1 MAQGLG
7 DIEMMFNWVTSA
19 IDGIAV
25 AAQTAKNAEEREKAL
40 NKLKEIESQWDNLPL
55 PPELK
60 ARLQQKTE
68 LAKIQLD
75 PKYKQYQNQA
85 LSELSDIVGA
95 GGQMTAQ
102 DQLAYDKAR
111 QQGASTDLALRQAAE
126 SQASQRGLGASGSY
140 LAGLMGAQAG
150 ANRTSME
157 GLQAASDARQRYLQ
171 AINELGGMSTQ
182 IRGQDYNIAANE
194 AAAQDAINR
203 FNTSQLWNADLYN
216 NQQRFENELK
226 KLQGRSGAAN
236 NVYQGMMTNYGLQNQ
251 DFSSNLGAFNNFM
264 QQSGAN
270 VQRGANQVM
279 NGATGNW
286 GQMINTASGGEVSG
300 MGNMGGQGGGQ
311 GGLLS
316 GMMGGGGFGGFG
328 GF

>member
-1 MAQGLG
+1 MAG
-7 DIEMMFNWVTSA
+7 DIEMMFNWMTSA
-19 IDGIAV
+19 IDGIMV

-40 NKLKEIESQWDNLPL
+40 NKLKELEGQWDNLQL

-60 ARLQQKTE
+60 ARLQSQTE

-85 LSELSDIVGA
+85 LSELSNIVGA

-102 DQLAYDKAR
+102 DALAYNKAR
-111 QQGASTDLALRQAAE
+111 QQAASVDLALRQQAE

-150 ANRTSME
+150 QNTAAQS

-171 AINELGGMSTQ
+171 AINELGGMATQ
-182 IRGQDYNIAANE
+182 VRGQDYNIAANE

-226 KLQGRSGAAN
+226 KLAGQTQAGQ

-251 DFSSNLGAFNNFM
+251 DFSSNMAAMNNFM
-264 QQSGAN
+264 QQTGAN
-270 VQRGANQVM
+270 VQRGVNQVF
-279 NGATGNW
+279 NGVTGNW

-300 MGNMGGQGGGQ
+300 GGMGGGQGGG
-311 GGLLS
+311 GMLS